1 MSYRNYQKI
10 FRDVTFAFFKQSYLV
25 KDVFIKMKGMIALA
39 RLRKNRMWM
48 LILTLL
54 ILCFVMP
61 TGLGENDGIEY
72 QINQTR
78 YTNTSDIL
86 AKLSISY
93 GNAKCSGWV
102 TPNGTQSCTLT
113 VKLYKKNGTS
123 WNVMNTWTASAS
135 GGNIAA
141 LSKTVSVS
149 SGTYKVVSIGNVAGE
164 ISTATSNIIT
174 Y

>member
-1 MSYRNYQKI
+1 M
-10 FRDVTFAFFKQSYLV
+10 

-61 TGLGENDGIEY
+61 TGLGENNGIEY

-86 AKLSISY
+86 AKLVIALCGEDQHVY
-93 GNAKCSGWV
+93 AMLMN
-102 TPNGTQSCTLT
+102 NLFFTQ
-113 VKLYKKNGTS
+113 
-123 WNVMNTWTASAS
+123 
-135 GGNIAA
+135 
-141 LSKTVSVS
+141 
-149 SGTYKVVSIGNVAGE
+149 
-164 ISTATSNIIT
+164 
-174 Y
+174 